1 MSNLMVTAGLSAQC
15 PRAKKER
22 GRARRVMPK
31 VFTSCLVTGQPID
44 TGIDDG
50 SFARLPDFV
59 GKIFCPH
66 CGTEHDWSKD
76 KARVMDGEAPKS

>member
-1 MSNLMVTAGLSAQC
+1 MSNLMMTAGLSAQC

-31 VFTSCLVTGQPID
+31 VFTSCLVTGQPIE
-44 TGIDDG
+44 TGIDIDEA
-50 SFARLPDFV
+50 SFARLPDFA

-66 CGTEHDWSKD
+66 CGTGHAWSKD
-76 KARVMDGEAPKS
+76 KAA